1 MLGTELRDASGGRDR
16 TMAELYRARQE
27 AEDLRAHLTE
37 AQEECR
43 HAQNQLDRMR
53 SQASQ
58 EVVTTTNCPLLFLFD
73 CEDLLTMTQCD
84 L

>member
-1 MLGTELRDASGGRDR
+1 MLGSELRDASGGRDR

-27 AEDLRAHLTE
+27 AEDLRARLAE

-53 SQASQ
+53 SQGSQ
-58 EVVTTTNCPLLFLFD
+58 EVVTAANCPLCLFD
-73 CEDLLTMTQCD
+73 CEDLLIPK
-84 L
+84 